1 MRFTVPTA
9 LLFLATLVTA
19 APIPQLNDIIHGIKT
34 IGQIDEIEGGLGD
47 IVIGVEDLALEVDE
61 I

>member
-9 LLFLATLVTA
+9 LLFLATLV
-19 APIPQLNDIIHGIKT
+19 NDIIHGIKT